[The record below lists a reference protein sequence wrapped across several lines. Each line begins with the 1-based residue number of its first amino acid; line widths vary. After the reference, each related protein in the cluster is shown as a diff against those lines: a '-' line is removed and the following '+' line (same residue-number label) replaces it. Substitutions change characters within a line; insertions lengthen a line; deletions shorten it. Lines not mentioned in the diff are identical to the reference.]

1 MRGRW
6 MNWLCA
12 MSIAWFAMT
21 ASCRHTASG
30 KPRVAV
36 SIFPLYDLARRVAGD
51 RLDVVLVLPP
61 GRSEHS
67 YDPTPREMARVAD
80 SRLAI
85 AVGLGMDEWLTR
97 IVQGAAGT
105 NVTMLEIGTRLDP
118 RPTPLG
124 AVGEEAADEARVGED
139 DDHHGPQDPHMWLDP
154 DRMSRAVDL
163 FADAFARLD
172 PSGAAGFHS
181 RADAL
186 KQSLATLDQSIR
198 ARSQGWTR
206 HSIVTF
212 HGSMGYFAARYG
224 LQIAAV
230 VEPFP
235 GREPTPRYM
244 SDVLGALARLHPAA
258 MFSEPQLDRR
268 PAQVIADQSHVP
280 LFEVDPIGGTPGTES
295 YEALLRHNTDVF
307 EQALR

>member
-1 MRGRW
+1 MALGSVSCKRG
-6 MNWLCA
+6 
-12 MSIAWFAMT
+12 S
-21 ASCRHTASG
+21 SG

-36 SIFPLYDLARRVAGD
+36 SIFPLYDVARRVAGD
-51 RLDVVLVLPP
+51 RLEVVLVLPP

-85 AVGLGMDEWLTR
+85 SVGLGMDEWLTR

-105 NVTMLEIGTRLDP
+105 NVTMLEIGPRLDP

-124 AVGEEAADEARVGED
+124 AVGEEAADEARNGAED
-139 DDHHGPQDPHMWLDP
+139 DDHHGPQDPHVWLDP
-154 DRMSRAVDL
+154 QRMSRAVDL
-163 FADAFARLD
+163 FVDAFTRLD
-172 PSGAAGFHS
+172 APGAAGF
-181 RADAL
+181 RTRGDEV
-186 KQSLATLDQSIR
+186 KRSLGSLDQAIEAR
-198 ARSQGWTR
+198 AHSWSR

-212 HGSMGYFAARYG
+212 HGSMGYYAARYG

-244 SDVLGALARLHPAA
+244 ADVLGALQRLHPAA

-280 LFEVDPIGGTPGTES
+280 LFEVDPVGGTPGADT
-295 YEALLRHNTDVF
+295 YERLLTHNTDVF